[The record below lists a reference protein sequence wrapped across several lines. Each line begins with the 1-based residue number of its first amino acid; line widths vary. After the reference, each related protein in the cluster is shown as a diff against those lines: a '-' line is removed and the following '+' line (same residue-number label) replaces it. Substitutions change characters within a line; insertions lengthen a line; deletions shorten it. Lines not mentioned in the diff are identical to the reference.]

1 MGDYPRWQVTQ
12 VYSGMSAPGSPPE
25 HVMLLDT
32 ETGEIWELDQQ
43 QSTWLDQQQSTWK
56 QMPRQAT
63 NQTVA
68 AGVWRH
74 AQLEKLL
81 ERSVMLLREVVRGYN
96 WAQQDIDQLE
106 ADVRAAG
113 VIVP

>member
-12 VYSGMSAPGSPPE
+12 VYSGLSAPGSPPE

-43 QSTWLDQQQSTWK
+43 QSTWK

-63 NQTVA
+63 NQTVS

-81 ERSVMLLREVVRGYN
+81 ERSVVLLREVVRGYN